1 MAAVAEALGY
11 LAQPLYWGVLLSV
24 VALAALASAIPGVNS
39 FLVMALAF
47 PFILFRVEEPA
58 IGLVALATIS
68 GVSNTLDSA
77 PAVLIGQPSAATQ
90 VTFLEGHQ
98 LARRGRAAHTLG
110 AIYAVSAL
118 GGVVGAAILLVV
130 IPVARPF
137 VLRFSF
143 SEIAATGTLGIAM
156 VVVLSRGAMVRG
168 LISALVGMLLGIIGS
183 LGGRLTV
190 DPFVPMPLVPFILG
204 LFALPELVDLMI
216 SRKPV
221 AAGGASLG
229 AGEVLRGAR
238 YGFSRWPMVVRQSAF
253 GVFLGAI
260 PGVGSSVVDWLSY
273 AFGVILTKDRSQF
286 GKGSLDGALFA
297 ESAQNAK
304 EAGAG
309 LPTLALG
316 VPGAPTWALVITAM
330 IPYGVAP
337 GAQMLG
343 RDAHITIL
351 LVLTLGLANLIMS
364 AVGIGVTGF
373 LARLTTVPYPII
385 GAIVIPV
392 LLLSAFVDTT
402 SWRGVQI
409 ALGVGAMGY
418 AMKRWRWPR
427 PPMIL
432 GFILVEII
440 ELNHFNAVAIHGYRG
455 ALSRPLTIAILAVA
469 LLIAVT
475 LFRAVRRME
484 RAAPPDQLRG
494 EGAPSRRRVPW
505 TARLGRADVLIPLI
519 VMAGV
524 GLLLSDHLLNPVR
537 DSWRF
542 TTYPFYLSLLALALL
557 AFELWRGLRGRP
569 SPATLMDLGLISG
582 GDAGA
587 RAAAVKT
594 VGLFA
599 LFLLVGVT
607 VGLKWGALAFAL
619 AAPPALLRGPARW
632 PVALLT
638 AAIVWIFIY
647 VFLDNVLYVLY
658 PEPFLR
664 GLIADAFGRS

>member
-1 MAAVAEALGY
+1 MAAAAEALGY

-24 VALAALASAIPGVNS
+24 VGVAALASAIPGVNS
-39 FLVMALAF
+39 FLVMALALS
-47 PFILFRVEEPA
+47 FILFRVEEPA

-143 SEIAATGTLGIAM
+143 SEVAATGTLGIAM

-183 LGGRLTV
+183 LSGRLTV

-204 LFALPELVDLMI
+204 LFSLPELVDLMI
-216 SRKPV
+216 SRRPV
-221 AAGGASLG
+221 AAGGATIG
-229 AGEVLRGAR
+229 AREVLRGAR
-238 YGFSRWPMVVRQSAF
+238 YGLSRWPMAVRQSAF

-297 ESAQNAK
+297 EAAQNAK

-316 VPGAPTWALVITAM
+316 VPGAPTWAIVIGAM
-330 IPYGVAP
+330 IAYGVAP
-337 GAQMLG
+337 GPQMLG

-351 LVLTLGLANLIMS
+351 LVITLGLANLVIS
-364 AVGIGVTGF
+364 AVGIGMTGF

-385 GAIVIPV
+385 GAIVIPI

-402 SWRGVQI
+402 SWRGIQI

-418 AMKRWRWPR
+418 AMKRYRWPR

-455 ALSRPLTIAILAVA
+455 ALTRPLTIAILAVA
-469 LLIAVT
+469 LVIAVT

-484 RAAPPDQLRG
+484 RAAPADQAV
-494 EGAPSRRRVPW
+494 APARRRASW
-505 TARLGRADVLIPLI
+505 TARVWRADVLIPLV

-524 GLLLSDHLLNPVR
+524 GLLLSDHLRNPVR

-569 SPATLMDLGLISG
+569 SPATLMDLGLISE

-594 VGLFA
+594 VGLLA

-607 VGLKWGALAFAL
+607 AGLKWGALAFAL

-632 PVALLT
+632 LVALLT
-638 AAIVWIFIY
+638 GAIVWIFIY

-658 PEPFLR
+658 PEPFIR
-664 GLIADAFGRS
+664 GLIAGAFG